1 MENKPPEIAIASYVG
16 KLLRDNF
23 GKGPE
28 SVYVSIAG
36 PFIIIHIR
44 NFISPMEEALLKQEN
59 ENVVQN
65 TREIVFQ
72 SLVPEIKAFI
82 KGLTGIDINQFYF
95 DWGMSNKSG
104 VFVGIGNPLDEKSGV
119 IKEDFPEKETL
130 NRKIVDI
137 SAEAQKAPESMKTFL
152 MNDRI
157 LLFIRDGILVT
168 IEKELIRQGYGK
180 ILKTTKRILEKKF
193 LHNYDFESVIDRKI
207 SDIFV
212 DWDFALDRS
221 VIVFILKPNI

>member
-1 MENKPPEIAIASYVG
+1 MENKSPEIVIASYVG

-36 PFIIIHIR
+36 EFIVIHIR
-44 NFISPMEEALLKQEN
+44 KFISPMEEALLKQEN

-82 KGLTGIDINQFYF
+82 KGLTGIDINEFYY

-104 VFVGIGNPLDEKSGV
+104 VFVGIGSPIDGKIGSIE
-119 IKEDFPEKETL
+119 EDFPEKHTMD
-130 NRKIVDI
+130 RKIVDI
-137 SAEAQKAPESMKTFL
+137 SEEAQKAPEGLKSYL

-157 LLFIRDGILVT
+157 IIFIRDGILVT

-193 LHNYDFESVIDRKI
+193 LHNFDFESVIDRKI
-207 SDIFV
+207 TDIFV
-212 DWDFALDRS
+212 DWDFDLDKS
-221 VIVFILKPNI
+221 VIVFMLKPS